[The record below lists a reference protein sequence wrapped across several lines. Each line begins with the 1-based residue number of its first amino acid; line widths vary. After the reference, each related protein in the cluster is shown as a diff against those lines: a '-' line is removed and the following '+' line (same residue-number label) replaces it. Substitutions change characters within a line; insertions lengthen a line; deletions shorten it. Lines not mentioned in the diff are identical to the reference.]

1 VGDRGEEDTVAPDTQ
16 LETTHVSRQEAA
28 RLAGVHVNTIR
39 LWEESGRVHPRKLE
53 NGRIMIP
60 MSELEDVVKARR
72 SAEAGDPEHRLIEL
86 EAEVGI
92 LRSEN
97 AFLKEAY
104 TRLQQEHAE
113 LLSTVIDLARGKERA
128 P

>member
-1 VGDRGEEDTVAPDTQ
+1 MAPDTQ

-39 LWEESGRVHPRKLE
+39 LWEENGRVHPQKLE

-60 MSELEDVVKARR
+60 MSELEDIVKARR
-72 SAEAGDPEHRLIEL
+72 TAEVGDPEHRMIEL
-86 EAEVGI
+86 EVENGI

-97 AFLKEAY
+97 TFLREAY
-104 TRLQQEHAE
+104 TRLQEEHAE
-113 LLSTVIDLARGKERA
+113 LLSTVIGLAKGKERN